1 MPEASAQEQSDATA
15 VPQVVQTLHDRFGDP
30 KNFIN
35 RELSWLEFNRR
46 VLEEAQDPT
55 QPLIERIK
63 FVTIFSSNLDEFFEI
78 RVAGIKQQIQS
89 ETSDV
94 GPDGLSPTELF
105 DRIQK
110 TVRELVGTQ
119 YALWK
124 NELLP
129 ELAKNGIYVRE
140 IAELSAKRAAWANRY
155 FQQEVFPM
163 LTPLAVDASHPF
175 PHLLNRSHNLLVRAK
190 TRRRGERLHAIVQVP
205 RVVPRLILMPRG
217 TGANE
222 PWEYI
227 YLASLIK
234 QHIGELF
241 PGLIL
246 DGVHAFRVTRNSD
259 LYIDDEEAENLL
271 RTIEQELRR
280 TSRGNAVRLEVEA
293 DCPKDFLEL
302 LLEFFNLTEADAYK
316 LDGPLTMTH
325 LAPLVANDAFAK
337 LRDRPFQPARDPALP
352 PHADFFEVL
361 RRQDVLLHHPYDS
374 FDEVVELVET
384 AAKDPQVLA
393 IKMTLYR
400 TSGDSPI
407 VEALIDAANAGKQ
420 VTAIVELRARF
431 DEASNIQWA
440 RRLEEAGAH
449 VIYGVVGLKTHC
461 KALLIVRRD
470 ADEIRR
476 YVHLGTG
483 NYHSRTAR
491 IYTDFS
497 LLTSESQLSE
507 EVATVFNT
515 LTGLA
520 GYPGLKKLMV
530 APFDMHSRFIKLIER
545 ERDNALAGKP
555 ARIVAKMNALVDQ
568 EIIEKLYEAS
578 CADVTIDLVVRGI
591 CCLRPKVPALSENIR
606 VISIVGRF
614 LEHSRIFYF
623 EDAAQ
628 FLPANRAGFPDR
640 DARVAGSNHQR
651 RHSRVSA
658 RSREGA
664 GIAAGRHVPTF
675 NTRSGRTAP
684 PSAVAISRS
693 ITRTHEKAW
702 WFDKKSA
709 CGPAGTDCRCKGKRR
724 DRSDEIGDAVK
735 KRTLVIDVGGSNV
748 KVMISRSQR
757 RKFKSGPEMTPRELV
772 TQLKSLLQD
781 WTFDAIS
788 MGFPAPVRNG
798 CIMSEPKHLGPGWT
812 RFNFEK
818 SLGKPVRIINY
829 AAMQALGSYRG
840 RRMLS
845 LGLGTGLGSTL
856 IWESNV
862 LPLELG
868 DLPYG
873 NDHIIEDC
881 LGKSGLKQLGE
892 KQWKSEV
899 LRAVVLLKKSLIADY
914 VVLGGGSA
922 KKLDQLPHGIELG
935 HNRNAFLGGVRLWQP
950 DPHTRRAKWQ
960 IL

>member
-1 MPEASAQEQSDATA
+1 MPEAQATA
-15 VPQVVQTLHDRFGDP
+15 RTDEQTIPIVVPQVVQTAHERFGDP

-55 QPLIERIK
+55 QPLIERVK
-63 FVTIFSSNLDEFFEI
+63 FLTIVSSNLDEFFEI
-78 RVAGIKQQIQS
+78 RVAGIKQQVES
-89 ETSDV
+89 ETSDIS
-94 GPDGLSPTELF
+94 PDGLSPTETF

-110 TVRELVGTQ
+110 TVRQLVAAQ
-119 YALWK
+119 YALWN

-129 ELAKNGIYVRE
+129 ELSKNGIYVRE
-140 IAELSAKRAAWANRY
+140 IADLPAKRAAWAHRY

-163 LTPLAVDASHPF
+163 LTPLAVDASHPL

-190 TRRRGERLHAIVQVP
+190 TQRRGEPMHAIVQVP
-205 RVVPRLILMPRG
+205 RAVSRLIALPRG
-217 TGANE
+217 KGADE

-246 DGVHAFRVTRNSD
+246 DGVHAFRVIRNSD

-280 TSRGNAVRLEVEA
+280 SSRGNAVRLEVEP

-302 LLEFFNLTEADAYK
+302 LLRFFNLSEADAYK
-316 LDGPLTMTH
+316 LDGPLSMTH

-337 LRDRPFQPARDPALP
+337 LKDRPFQPARDPALP
-352 PHADFFEVL
+352 PHTDFFEVL

-374 FDEVVELVET
+374 FDQIVEWIEE
-384 AAKDPQVLA
+384 AANDPQVLA
-393 IKMTLYR
+393 IKITLYR

-407 VEALIDAANAGKQ
+407 VGALIDAANAGKQ

-449 VIYGVVGLKTHC
+449 VIYGVVGLKTHS

-470 ADEIRR
+470 ADQLRR

-497 LLTSESQLSE
+497 LLTSEPQLTE

-530 APFDMHSRFIKLIER
+530 SPFDMHSRVIKLIER

-555 ARIVAKMNALVDQ
+555 ARIVAKLNALVDQ

-578 CADVTIDLVVRGI
+578 CADVTINLIVRGI
-591 CCLRPKVPALSENIR
+591 CCLRPKIPGLSENIR

-614 LEHSRIFYF
+614 LEHSRIFHF
-623 EDAAQ
+623 ENAGQPKVFLSSADWMPRNFYRRIELAFPVENATLRDQIIKEVLPSLLNDRVKARGLQSDGSYRRLKPEGSEPRAQ
-628 FLPANRAGFPDR
+628 AQWHFREVSRERTKKMTGSKKKSRADKLIPIRVASDNPVIPADPGPDR
-640 DARVAGSNHQR
+640 QLS
-651 RHSRVSA
+651 SSA
-658 RSREGA
+658 FA
-664 GIAAGRHVPTF
+664 KV
-675 NTRSGRTAP
+675 TADKP
-684 PSAVAISRS
+684 PSAE
-693 ITRTHEKAW
+693 TT
-702 WFDKKSA
+702 
-709 CGPAGTDCRCKGKRR
+709 
-724 DRSDEIGDAVK
+724 
-735 KRTLVIDVGGSNV
+735 
-748 KVMISRSQR
+748 
-757 RKFKSGPEMTPRELV
+757 
-772 TQLKSLLQD
+772 
-781 WTFDAIS
+781 
-788 MGFPAPVRNG
+788 
-798 CIMSEPKHLGPGWT
+798 
-812 RFNFEK
+812 
-818 SLGKPVRIINY
+818 
-829 AAMQALGSYRG
+829 
-840 RRMLS
+840 
-845 LGLGTGLGSTL
+845 
-856 IWESNV
+856 
-862 LPLELG
+862 
-868 DLPYG
+868 
-873 NDHIIEDC
+873 
-881 LGKSGLKQLGE
+881 KQ
-892 KQWKSEV
+892 S
-899 LRAVVLLKKSLIADY
+899 
-914 VVLGGGSA
+914 
-922 KKLDQLPHGIELG
+922 
-935 HNRNAFLGGVRLWQP
+935 
-950 DPHTRRAKWQ
+950 
-960 IL
+960 